1 LLKTILN
8 AVPQIK
14 GIGLSFR
21 NAKDLRNRAEILPT
35 YKPEVDSNPNL
46 RWTHGQQGLRWLSK
60 RIKTEVPTKKDVVLH
75 YRDPL
80 LCLQYLMQN
89 PLFHDHISFT
99 PFHLYESAAKVMRI
113 YTEWLSGDQA
123 WETQVSFAFLY
134 SLFFVTNL

>member
-21 NAKDLRNRAEILPT
+21 TAKDLRNWAEILPT
-35 YKPEVDSNPNL
+35 YKPEIYSNPSL
-46 RWTHGQQGLRWLSK
+46 GWTPGKQGLRWLSK
-60 RIKTEVPTKKDVVLH
+60 RINTEVPTKKDVVLY

-89 PLFHDHISFT
+89 PLFHDHITFM
-99 PFHLYESAAKVMRI
+99 PFYLYESAAKVMRI

-123 WETQVSFAFLY
+123 WEMQVSFILLY
-134 SLFFVTNL
+134 SLFFMTNL